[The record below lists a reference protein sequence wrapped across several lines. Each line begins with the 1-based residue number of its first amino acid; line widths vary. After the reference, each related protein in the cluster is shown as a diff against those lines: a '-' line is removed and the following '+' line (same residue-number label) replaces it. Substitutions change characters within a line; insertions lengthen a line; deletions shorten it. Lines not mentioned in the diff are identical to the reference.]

1 MNIYIYS
8 DESGVFDN
16 VHNDIF
22 VFGGIILIGTDAKE
36 EWSRRYAKAER
47 DIRDSKKVG
56 PHYELKA
63 TQVSN
68 KEKGKL
74 FRSLNNCY
82 KFGVV
87 IREKEI
93 LERIFASKKDKQ
105 RYLDY
110 AYKIAVKKALLEL
123 IDRGIII
130 KEEVDRLYFY
140 VDEHTTATNG
150 RYELREGLEQELK
163 NGTYNY
169 KYSRFF
175 PPVFSDLQELNL
187 EFCNSKSKLL
197 VRAADIVANRIF
209 YHATKGDM
217 RGLRKIKNL
226 YISKLP

>member
-47 DIRDSKKVG
+47 NIRDSKKVG

-110 AYKIAVKKALLEL
+110 AYKIAVKKALKDL
-123 IDRGIII
+123 INRGIIV
-130 KEEVDRLYFY
+130 KEEVERLYFY

-150 RYELREGLEQELK
+150 RYELRECLEQELK
-163 NGTYNY
+163 NGTFNCE
-169 KYSRFF
+169 YSRYF
-175 PPVFSDLQELNL
+175 PPVFSDLKELNL

-217 RGLRKIKNL
+217 RGLRHIKNL

>member
-87 IREKEI
+87 IREKDI

-123 IDRGIII
+123 IDRGIIV